1 MVSTTAPVGAHNNLV
16 SHPTLHLWRGRIEFC
31 KTCVIILCRQRAC
44 FGPPEYLTL
53 PAKVEDRFQGGF
65 CIQAPSHGSPHP
77 DVLRTR
83 PIHSSFYPPARPH
96 HERRMDAVTH
106 RLSAASGRYYP
117 PGLSVCVKSQNHE
130 FSAIF
135 MHEYRTEQ
143 EHTFSFPNFPGG
155 ETRDLQESMSILATH
170 TGRYPAA
177 WWEENSIS
185 TGENRRVYGVYSTD
199 C

>member
-44 FGPPEYLTL
+44 FGPPEHLMIPPSFMT
-53 PAKVEDRFQGGF
+53 DFRGF
-65 CIQAPSHGSPHP
+65 LHSGPVTREPSPGRITDTPHP
-77 DVLRTR
+77 QFLL
-83 PIHSSFYPPARPH
+83 SPARPH
-96 HERRMDAVTH
+96 HERRMDAATH
-106 RLSAASGRYYP
+106 RLSAASGRCYP
-117 PGLSVCVKSQNHE
+117 SGLSVCVKSQNHE

-155 ETRDLQESMSILATH
+155 GSRGSARKYVQARHALWPVSGPRG
-170 TGRYPAA
+170 GRKQYQ
-177 WWEENSIS
+177 
-185 TGENRRVYGVYSTD
+185 
-199 C
+199 